1 MPSANRGRAGLLD
14 HLKAWALYPLPHHL
28 LSRLVLALTRLECPR
43 LVPPLIRLFSRHF
56 QVNLAEAREPDPAAY
71 SSFNAFFTRALRPG
85 ARPLDEAVDSIL
97 SPADGTVS
105 QCGTIE
111 DGRLF
116 QAKGHDYSL
125 LELLG
130 GDAERAACFEGG
142 SFSTIY
148 LSPRDYHRVHMPL
161 AGRLRETVYVPGRLF
176 SVAPHT
182 VRTVPRLF
190 ARNERLVCRFDTEQ
204 GPMAV
209 ILVGA
214 IFVACIETIW
224 TGVATPPHTRRIRVE
239 PPPDEVNL
247 ARGAELGRFN
257 MGSTVILLFGK
268 DRARWE
274 PACGAGAAV
283 RMGQRIGRI
292 RQETEG

>member
-1 MPSANRGRAGLLD
+1 MSAEDARSAGLLD
-14 HLKAWALYPLPHHL
+14 YLKSWALYPLPHHL

-43 LVPPLIRLFSRHF
+43 LVPPAIRQFSRHF
-56 QVNLAEAREPDPAAY
+56 GVDLNEAEQPDPAAY
-71 SSFNAFFTRALRPG
+71 TSFNAFFTRALRPG
-85 ARPLDEAVDSIL
+85 ARPVDAAETSIV

-105 QCGTIE
+105 QCGPIQG
-111 DGRLF
+111 DALF
-116 QAKGHDYSL
+116 QAKGRDYSL

-130 GDAERAACFEGG
+130 GDAERAAPFEDG

-161 AGRLRETVYVPGRLF
+161 DGTLRETVYVPGRLF

-190 ARNERLVCRFDTEQ
+190 ARNERLVCRFDTDH

-224 TGVATPPHTRRIRVE
+224 TGVATPPHTGRIRAE
-239 PPPDEVNL
+239 TPHDHL
-247 ARGAELGRFN
+247 HLTKGAELGRFN

-268 DRARWE
+268 GRTRWE
-274 PACGAGAAV
+274 PACGAGQPV
-283 RMGQRIGRI
+283 RMGQRIGSVR
-292 RQETEG
+292 